1 MLFSSRKSPQETVR
15 IYCPV
20 CSTFLGNKKKGEIK
34 SFDCPECK
42 HTFYFYAF
50 DKQKPKGIPI
60 PHKIDSKCNCGRCG
74 R

>member
-1 MLFSSRKSPQETVR
+1 MLFSSRKSSQETVR

-20 CSTFLGNKKKGEIK
+20 CLTLLGTKKKEELK

-50 DKQKPKGIPI
+50 NRKKPRGVPLH
-60 PHKIDSKCNCGRCG
+60 HKLTSKCNCGRCG